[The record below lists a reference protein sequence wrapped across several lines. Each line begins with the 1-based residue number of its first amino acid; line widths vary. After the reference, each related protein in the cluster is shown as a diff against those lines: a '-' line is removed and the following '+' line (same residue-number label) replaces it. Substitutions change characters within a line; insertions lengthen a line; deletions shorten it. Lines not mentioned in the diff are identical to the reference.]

1 MGDMGGCLHV
11 GEREAVVG
19 GEDVGGD
26 DRQPPKTP
34 LVGKRE
40 SGVVDMVGG
49 GEVGEVCKEI
59 AVRIAD
65 LLGGLLDFQHLTDA
79 Q

>member
-49 GEVGEVCKEI
+49 GEVGEV
-59 AVRIAD
+59 
-65 LLGGLLDFQHLTDA
+65 
-79 Q
+79 